1 MRLRA
6 LSKPIII
13 ASTYR
18 QKKSDSCVRQV
29 AAALQLGT
37 IANTLSATFKKLN
50 FFCSQCCNSHLYLT
64 KNRGQYLIL
73 YLTHSYY
80 MSDGIIK
87 LKKKET
93 KN

>member
-1 MRLRA
+1 MRRRA

-18 QKKSDSCVRQV
+18 QKKSDICVRQV
-29 AAALQLGT
+29 AAAGT
-37 IANTLSATFKKLN
+37 IANKLSATFKKLN

-73 YLTHSYY
+73 YFTLSYY